1 MDIAHIIAEEKIK
14 QAINDGDFNDLPG
27 AGKPLQLEDLGHIP
41 EELRQAYR
49 MMKNAGMVSDEKQLK
64 KEVLTLEQLA
74 AVCSGDEKA
83 EVEQKLTEKKVMLQQ
98 IMKQK
103 GMMSSPSYRQ
113 YQQKIHAKFF
123 D

>member
-27 AGKPLQLEDLGHIP
+27 AGKPLQLEDLSHIP

-64 KEVLTLEQLA
+64 KEILTLEQLA
-74 AVCSGDEKA
+74 AVCNGDEKA
-83 EVEQKLTEKKVMLQQ
+83 DVEQKLTEKKVMLQQ

>member
-14 QAINDGDFNDLPG
+14 QAINDGDFDNLPG
-27 AGKPLQLEDLGHIP
+27 AGKPLELEDLSHIP

-64 KEVLTLEQLA
+64 KEVITLEQLA
-74 AVCSGDEKA
+74 AVCKGDEKA
-83 EVEQKLTEKKVMLQQ
+83 DVEQKLTEKKVRLQQ
-98 IMKQK
+98 IVKQK
-103 GMMSSPSYRQ
+103 GMASSPSYRQ
-113 YQQKIHAKFF
+113 YQRKIHAKFF